1 MYEFLEKKIAEMKQ
15 LIETVQGNLRY
26 AQGALDAL
34 NMLKQDIDK
43 NSVEIMNQEF
53 EKQKAQISE

>member
-1 MYEFLEKKIAEMKQ
+1 MYEFLEKKIEEMKK

-43 NSVEIMNQEF
+43 NSTDIIKQEF
-53 EKQKAQISE
+53 EKQQ